1 MLRIYD
7 VILETLRA
15 LRPTMETIEKRDPDL
30 GKQLRR
36 AASSI
41 VLNVGEGM
49 YSRGRNR
56 QVRYHSA
63 LGSARE
69 TFSCVEVAEA
79 FGYVDNVDAFR
90 NRFDQ
95 IIGTLA
101 RLT

>member
-1 MLRIYD
+1 MRGGESIARQSRMSSR
-7 VILETLRA
+7 VR
-15 LRPTMETIEKRDPDL
+15 
-30 GKQLRR
+30 KQLRR
-36 AASSI
+36 AAPSI
-41 VLNVGEGM
+41 ILNVGEGM

-79 FGYVDNVDAFR
+79 FGYVDDVDAFR
-90 NRFDQ
+90 NRFNH

>member
-1 MLRIYD
+1 
-7 VILETLRA
+7 
-15 LRPTMETIEKRDPDL
+15 
-30 GKQLRR
+30 
-36 AASSI
+36 
-41 VLNVGEGM
+41 M

-69 TFSCVEVAEA
+69 TLSCVEVAEV
-79 FGYVDNVDAFR
+79 FGYVDDVDAFR
-90 NRFDQ
+90 NRFDH